1 LGDAIVRVWDIFV
14 RTSHWIVAAAFFVAY
29 LTEDDLLLLHVWAGY
44 LLGALVVL
52 RVLWGLVGPRH
63 ARFTDFVYRP
73 RRVLGYLLDLVRLRA
88 KRHLGH
94 SPAGGAMAI
103 ALWVG
108 LLAAVWSGLELYA
121 VEEGAGPLAAAS
133 AATARPDVGLFASA
147 RADED
152 EDREDEDSDF
162 WEEVHEVLADL
173 VLLLVVLHIA
183 GVALASLVH
192 RENLARAMVTGMKR
206 AGPEDLSAG
215 IEPGA

>member
-1 LGDAIVRVWDIFV
+1 VVRVWDIFV
-14 RTSHWIVAAAFFVAY
+14 RSGHWVVAAAFFVAY

-73 RRVLGYLLDLVRLRA
+73 RRVLGYLRDLALFRA
-88 KRHLGH
+88 PRYLGH
-94 SPAGGAMAI
+94 SPAGGAMAV
-103 ALWVG
+103 ALWIG

-133 AATARPDVGLFASA
+133 AARSQADAGLFATA

-152 EDREDEDSDF
+152 EKDQEQEAGDF

-206 AGPEDLSAG
+206 A
-215 IEPGA
+215 EPSGESGR